1 MHIMFVFTC
10 MFTVTTKTLTIRE
23 EIYDKLCRL
32 KREDETLSDLL
43 DRLTSN
49 VSTIELLK
57 QQMAGT
63 IEFEDA
69 DTLKEE
75 IRRKRAL
82 GMG

>member
-1 MHIMFVFTC
+1 